1 MAINSLRVLWAE
13 MAGRGLSACYALA
26 TLNVRLNRWMALSVP
41 GARQCWKEPCGD
53 DRHIRRLG
61 CRCEDV
67 HGGSFGGRCEHR
79 SPLGDGRLP
88 PSTAIL
94 DLGCGSGM
102 PIARA
107 LVDEGFSVW
116 GIDASPSLLAAYRA
130 HFPEM
135 PALCEPVQGSEL
147 FGRRFAGVV
156 AIGLIFLL
164 AEPDQDRLLEK
175 VAKVLEPGGRFLF
188 SAPHQRCE
196 WRDSLTGRVPVR
208 WGRRPMRNGCRRAG
222 WFWPIA

>member
-1 MAINSLRVLWAE
+1 MTTDTSEGWDAVAKTFMAVRSEVGANIVRRWA
-13 MAGRGLSACYALA
+13 MDA
-26 TLNVRLNRWMALSVP
+26 
-41 GARQCWKEPCGD
+41 
-53 DRHIRRLG
+53 
-61 CRCEDV
+61 
-67 HGGSFGGRCEHR
+67 F
-79 SPLGDGRLP
+79 P

-116 GIDASPSLLAAYRA
+116 GIDASSSLLAAYRA
-130 HFPEM
+130 HFPDM

-196 WRDSLTGRVPVR
+196 WRDSLTGRVSRSLGASAYAERLQACGLVLADRLTDEGQNHYYDAVKP
-208 WGRRPMRNGCRRAG
+208 G
-222 WFWPIA
+222 